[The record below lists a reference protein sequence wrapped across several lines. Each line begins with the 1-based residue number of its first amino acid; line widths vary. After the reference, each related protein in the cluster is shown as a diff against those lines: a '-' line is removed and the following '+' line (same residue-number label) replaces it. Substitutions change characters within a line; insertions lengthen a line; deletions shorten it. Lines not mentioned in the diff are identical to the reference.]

1 MLRGGNSLESTELDA
16 IQDHGN
22 SEDAEWVALDI
33 EYSCSG
39 RNDVISVVVDADTRI
54 LDFKRNLYANYSHI
68 LCEPERM
75 QIWFRGQEL
84 IGDADETLSLCGIDT
99 SVPRPRIFLKESPSD
114 RFQDGAGRSL
124 SLDMPMGQS
133 YGGAHLG
140 MGDGMRD
147 PVTASL
153 MSMVNDPK
161 QLKYFVENSPQMQEM
176 LKSNPEV

>member
-1 MLRGGNSLESTELDA
+1 
-16 IQDHGN
+16 
-22 SEDAEWVALDI
+22 
-33 EYSCSG
+33 
-39 RNDVISVVVDADTRI
+39 
-54 LDFKRNLYANYSHI
+54 
-68 LCEPERM
+68 
-75 QIWFRGQEL
+75 
-84 IGDADETLSLCGIDT
+84 
-99 SVPRPRIFLKESPSD
+99 
-114 RFQDGAGRSL
+114 
-124 SLDMPMGQS
+124 MPMGQS